1 MVTGLI
7 PPTSGE
13 AFVRGKSIKREMDQI
28 RQSMGVC
35 PQHDVLFPELNVRQ
49 HLEVFAAFKNLPHAD
64 IPDAVDEM
72 IARVGLKEKAQV
84 KSSMLSGGQKRK
96 LSVGI
101 ALLGDSECVVLD
113 EPSSG
118 MDPYS
123 RRSMWDLLQE
133 AKRGRVVLLTTHFM
147 DEADILG
154 DRIAIMGDGKLR
166 CCGSSL
172 FLKRE
177 YGVGYCLT
185 VLMGSAAADRQPVS
199 DLIDSLVPTG
209 EKLSS
214 VGAELSYRLPFEAS
228 PSFRHLFTELDAQKS
243 QLSVAEYGLSV
254 TTLEEV
260 FLLVASAERESG
272 KSVEDDVS
280 RSRAHTRSIE
290 ESVEVEAQVL
300 AVNELSSGL
309 AVGASSKSVFCGQF
323 TALFA
328 KRYNYAKRDL
338 KNLICQVI
346 VPALLVLQGLIL
358 LTVFQ
363 FASIEGGPE
372 LVLDPTQQFNL
383 GLPAEGLR
391 NFVPV
396 RVPQP
401 PGANIDAEAIAS
413 QFDMTVVKGQAVLVG
428 DPEEPDAFDGCAQPA
443 SSELTTMS
451 NFLLSD
457 ANYEQEPTS
466 NRYGA
471 VTFHE
476 STSAA
481 SQTYAYN
488 ILVNATARDAAPM
501 FINLVHTGILRVL
514 DAGVNPGASITVSNK
529 PLPLTQLQNDISRS
543 SDAFS
548 AATYIVIAFAFL
560 PASYAIFV
568 VRERETGAKHQQL
581 ISGVSLPAYWLAT
594 YLWDAASYLIPS
606 GLSIL
611 MFVAFGVDAYTT
623 GEGLTATALLFL
635 LYGPAVAAQTYCFSY
650 VFKSHSTAQNIVLL
664 VNFLCGL
671 ALMITSFVL
680 DALENTRE
688 LNQTLKHFFRLLP
701 PFCLGNGLTQL
712 SFCQDFSG
720 SGEVMCPTSFFS
732 VELKRP
738 LDFDVAGLNILYLG
752 VETVVYFLI
761 CLLIEVGLTFPAVA
775 SLFDR
780 VRDPGHAADE
790 LDSDVVAEADRVL
803 SGKSSGECVRLERL
817 RKVFGSPVGPKVAVH
832 DLTFGIP
839 SGECFGFLGINGP
852 HTLRF
857 IFQILA

>member
-1 MVTGLI
+1 
-7 PPTSGE
+7 
-13 AFVRGKSIKREMDQI
+13 
-28 RQSMGVC
+28 
-35 PQHDVLFPELNVRQ
+35 
-49 HLEVFAAFKNLPHAD
+49 
-64 IPDAVDEM
+64 
-72 IARVGLKEKAQV
+72 
-84 KSSMLSGGQKRK
+84 
-96 LSVGI
+96 
-101 ALLGDSECVVLD
+101 
-113 EPSSG
+113 

-133 AKRGRVVLLTTHFM
+133 AKLGRVVLLTTHFM

-185 VLMGSAAADRQPVS
+185 VLMDSAGADRQPVS
-199 DLIDSLVPTG
+199 DLIDTLVPTG

-214 VGAELSYRLPFEAS
+214 VGAEVSYRLPFEAS
-228 PSFRHLFTELDAQKS
+228 PSFRQLFTEMEMQKS
-243 QLSVAEYGLSV
+243 KLSVADYGLSV

-260 FLLVASAERESG
+260 FLLVASAERETG
-272 KSVEDDVS
+272 KSVEDAPG
-280 RSRAHTRSIE
+280 SRAVHGLSESI
-290 ESVEVEAQVL
+290 EVEAQSL
-300 AVNELSSGL
+300 AVNEMPGELDVQ
-309 AVGASSKSVFCGQF
+309 AASKTLVFCGQF
-323 TALFA
+323 AALFA

-338 KNLICQVI
+338 KNLICQVV
-346 VPALLVLQGLIL
+346 VPAFLVLLGLIL

-372 LVLDPTQQFNL
+372 LVFDPAQQFNPDL
-383 GLPAEGLR
+383 GEELR
-391 NFVPV
+391 NFVPI

-401 PGANIDAEAIAS
+401 AGSNADAEAIVS
-413 QFDMTVVKGQAVLVG
+413 QFNMAVVKGEAVRVD
-428 DPEEPDAFDGCAQPA
+428 DPLEPDAFDGCAQPA
-443 SSELTTMS
+443 SSELTVMS

-457 ANYEQEPTS
+457 ANYAQEPSS

-471 VTFHE
+471 VTIHD
-476 STSAA
+476 STNAA
-481 SQTYAYN
+481 TQTYAYN

-501 FINLVHTGILRVL
+501 FINLVHTGILRAI
-514 DAGVNPGASITVSNK
+514 DGAANPGASITVSNK
-529 PLPLTQLQNDISRS
+529 PLPLTRLQNDISQS

-548 AATYIVIAFAFL
+548 TATYVVIAFAFL

-623 GEGLTATALLFL
+623 GEGLTATVLLFL

-650 VFKSHSTAQNIVLL
+650 LFKSHSTAQNIVLL
-664 VNFLCGL
+664 LNFLCGL

-712 SFCQDFSG
+712 SFCQDLSG
-720 SGEVMCPTSFFS
+720 DGEVLCPTNFFS
-732 VELKRP
+732 MELKRP
-738 LDFDVAGLNILYLG
+738 LDFDVAGLNIVYLAS
-752 VETVVYFLI
+752 ETVIYFLI
-761 CLLIEVGLTFPAVA
+761 CLLIEVGLTFPAFA
-775 SLFDR
+775 ALFDR
-780 VRDPGHAADE
+780 VRDPGHSVDKI
-790 LDSDVVAEADRVL
+790 DSDVSAEAERVL

-817 RKVFGSPVGPKVAVH
+817 RKVYNSPVGPKVAVQN
-832 DLTFGIP
+832 LTFGIP
-839 SGECFGFLGINGP
+839 AGECFGFLGINGP
-852 HTLRF
+852 
-857 IFQILA
+857 